1 MTTQDSRSRIL
12 PDVYLVWLGEHND
25 ECRQSIAH
33 VRQVID
39 TVHVFDNI
47 DECIDFITD
56 RPDETVYMITS
67 ETYAQQLLV
76 VTADIP
82 QLKSVYTFYQKNI
95 VPICDALKQALK
107 DNDNNEVSI
116 NFAKSTSLASNK
128 NKDILDCTFMY
139 TQILKEILLT
149 IDFNE
154 QNFNDFLTFCR
165 NEFKGKTKELKHV
178 DEIQKDYRNQTPIWW
193 YTRETFLY
201 KILNKALRLMNID
214 IILQISFF
222 VCDLHKQIAA
232 LHAEQFTEHTSSNS
246 FVVYRGQGMSQADF
260 DQMKQNKGGLLA
272 FNNFLSTSKRREV
285 SLRFIRPIITKRDSV
300 PVLFVM
306 NIDPT
311 IIHTPFAHIRDI
323 SNKKT
328 EDETLFSMHSVFRIG
343 EIEKLDDDNRIWK
356 AELTF
361 TSDNDPDLRA
371 LTEKMR
377 EEMQGP
383 IGRYR
388 LGFLMIKLNKL
399 DQAEKLYQSLL
410 RETTDQSEKAL
421 CFHQLAW
428 VYTYQGKYEEAAKYY
443 HKSLE
448 IMKKSLPVDHPN
460 LATSYNN
467 IGSLYQDSGEYPNAL
482 EYFHKSLEIKKISL
496 PVDHP
501 DLATSYKNIGTVYL
515 HMGEYA
521 KALDYNHKS
530 LEIEKI
536 SLPVDHPDFA
546 TSYNNIGTVY
556 LHMGEYAKAL
566 EYYHKSLE
574 IKKRSLPVDHPDFAT
589 SYNNIGSLYQDIGE
603 YPKALEYYHKSLE
616 IMKRS
621 LPVDHPHLAITYNSI
636 GMVCDSMG
644 EYTKELEYYHK
655 SLEIRKKSLP
665 VDHPDLATSY
675 NNIGMVY
682 KRMGEYTK
690 ALEYFHKSLEIR
702 KKSLPADHPDF
713 ATSYNNIGSVYQDMG
728 EYTKALDY
736 NHKSLE
742 IMKKSLPVN
751 HPDLATSYN
760 NIGSVYHSMN
770 EYATALE
777 YNHKSLEIAKK
788 SLPAD
793 HPDFA
798 TSYNNIGSVYQD
810 MGEYTKAL
818 EYFHKSLEIRKK
830 SLPVNHPDL
839 AASYNNIGMVY
850 HSMNE
855 YAKALEYFHKSL
867 EFFAK
872 TLPSNHET
880 IKILKKNIETLRSHI
895 SSSLH
900 FVINKNK

>member
-1 MTTQDSRSRIL
+1 M
-12 PDVYLVWLGEHND
+12 
-25 ECRQSIAH
+25 
-33 VRQVID
+33 ID
-39 TVHVFDNI
+39 TVHIFDNI

-67 ETYAQQLLV
+67 ETYAQQLLI
-76 VTADIP
+76 VTADIL
-82 QLKSVYTFYQKNI
+82 QLRSVYIFPQKSI
-95 VPICDALKQALK
+95 QSICDALKQALK
-107 DNDNNEVSI
+107 DDHTNEVSI
-116 NFAKSTSLASNK
+116 NFAKSTSLASDK

-149 IDFNE
+149 IDFDE
-154 QNFNDFLTFCR
+154 QHFNDFLTFCR

-428 VYTYQGKYEEAAKYY
+428 VYTSQGKYEEAAKYY

-448 IMKKSLPVDHPN
+448 IMKKSLRVGQHSLATSYNNIGGVYQHMGKYTKALEYFHKSLEIMKKSLPADHPN

-467 IGSLYQDSGEYPNAL
+467 IGIIYID
-482 EYFHKSLEIKKISL
+482 
-496 PVDHP
+496 
-501 DLATSYKNIGTVYL
+501 
-515 HMGEYA
+515 MGEFA

-530 LEIEKI
+530 LEIAKK
-536 SLPVDHPDFA
+536 SLPVNHPDLA
-546 TSYNNIGTVY
+546 NSYSNIGSVY
-556 LHMGEYAKAL
+556 HHMGEFAKAL

-574 IKKRSLPVDHPDFAT
+574 IKKISLPADHPDFAT
-589 SYNNIGSLYQDIGE
+589 SYNNIGSVYQHMGE
-603 YPKALEYYHKSLE
+603 YAKALEY
-616 IMKRS
+616 
-621 LPVDHPHLAITYNSI
+621 T
-636 GMVCDSMG
+636 
-644 EYTKELEYYHK
+644 HK
-655 SLEIRKKSLP
+655 SLEIREKSLP

-682 KRMGEYTK
+682 
-690 ALEYFHKSLEIR
+690 
-702 KKSLPADHPDF
+702 
-713 ATSYNNIGSVYQDMG
+713 
-728 EYTKALDY
+728 
-736 NHKSLE
+736 
-742 IMKKSLPVN
+742 
-751 HPDLATSYN
+751 
-760 NIGSVYHSMN
+760 
-770 EYATALE
+770 
-777 YNHKSLEIAKK
+777 
-788 SLPAD
+788 
-793 HPDFA
+793 
-798 TSYNNIGSVYQD
+798 
-810 MGEYTKAL
+810 
-818 EYFHKSLEIRKK
+818 
-830 SLPVNHPDL
+830 
-839 AASYNNIGMVY
+839 

-855 YAKALEYFHKSL
+855 YAKALEYSDKSL
-867 EFFAK
+867 EIFAK

-880 IKILKKNIETLRSHI
+880 IKILTKNIETLRSR

-900 FVINKNK
+900 FVNKNK